1 MSALWARNNRR
12 QMLVGH
18 PMRTA
23 TLLATCL
30 AMTAC
35 SGGDAPI
42 PPGYGALVE
51 SARSSVLDNHE
62 GLFKPGLAVT
72 RVTCF
77 PDGGVVI
84 LFRQIGGP
92 TPGEPAFAMGGVPGP
107 APDAYSWSGGWG
119 DMEEINAEIE
129 FNYGDVREVLCP
141 PRAP

>member
-1 MSALWARNNRR
+1 MSTLRARNNHGEL
-12 QMLVGH
+12 LVGR

-30 AMTAC
+30 SLIGC

-42 PPGYGALVE
+42 PPGYEALVE
-51 SARSSVLDNHE
+51 SARSSVLGNYE
-62 GLFKPGLAVT
+62 ALFKPGLAVT
-72 RVTCF
+72 HVTCF
-77 PDGGVVI
+77 VDGGVVI

-92 TPGEPAFAMGGVPGP
+92 TPGEPAFAMGGVAGP
-107 APDAYSWSGGWG
+107 APDLFSWSGGWG
-119 DMEEINAEIE
+119 AMEEINAEIE